1 MLFYYLVIYP
11 IKQILEIFYLFFEEL
26 TRSSGISVIG
36 LSFVVTLCCL
46 PLYII
51 AESWQEKER
60 ILEDSMRP
68 GVKRIKK
75 AFRGDEQFMMLNAFY
90 SQHHYH
96 PIMALRSSF
105 GLLIQI
111 PFFMAAYSF
120 LSHLPNLNGVKFLF
134 IRDMGSPDAMFSIGS
149 FTVNVLPIAMTII
162 NCVSG
167 AIYSYGHKDKREKI
181 QIYVSALVFLVI
193 LYNSPAG
200 LVMYWTMNNLLSLV
214 KNVFYKFKNPAKVL
228 YRIALAACI
237 CGILVAIFAMQKR
250 KIELR
255 AMLALI
261 CIIIAAAPL
270 IIKAVNWLLDNLLTD
285 IDRSPKTRLCIFIFS
300 SLTIALLTGLTIPS
314 ILIESEPQ
322 EFCYVD
328 KYTSPFIFLRIA
340 FYQGLGFYLFWP
352 ICFYALFG
360 KKIKKL
366 LTLMAAFLAVYAL
379 VNNFAFTGSY
389 GPLTENLDFMEAQF
403 FSAPLWQIAL
413 NALIALIAF
422 AAIVFVLT
430 KKSKVL
436 SPLFIITAFCL
447 TAVSLRNISIVSKA
461 YLNMEKKQTI
471 SKIEPVYHLSKT
483 GKNVIVFMQDR
494 LFSPLIDEVF
504 EEKPELVE
512 HFDGFVFYPNTVS
525 FGSLTMVGVPG
536 IFGGYSFTPAEMN
549 KRDTETLQKK
559 HNESILS
566 MPVTFME
573 NGWEATVSDM
583 PYENFGKEPVTDMYK
598 DYPDINR
605 VLTTG
610 LYSDYW
616 YEQNGIEKTNY
627 ISESIKHNFIM
638 FSIFKT
644 FPPVLRRLVHHKR
657 WWNANGRKDHFSQFI
672 DNYSCLIYFPEMF
685 DGKAEK
691 STFTMIDNLSTH
703 EPSRLQ
709 YPDYIPVKD
718 VTQTGP
724 SKWAKNAQYNTQA
737 GTLRC
742 YAKFFDWL
750 KENDLYDNTRII
762 IVSDHGTYI
771 DTGKFEKSD
780 KPPYPKESVT
790 ASLIVKDFN
799 DRRPSPDGIHLTKD
813 FSFMTN
819 ADTPAIATKDIFPN
833 AKNPFTGL
841 EYDIPNKDEFV
852 KICHPNAESTRN
864 RDHTKLIISN
874 DDWYTVSGDITKN
887 ENWKQIFPFGE

>member
-1 MLFYYLVIYP
+1 
-11 IKQILEIFYLFFEEL
+11 
-26 TRSSGISVIG
+26 
-36 LSFVVTLCCL
+36 
-46 PLYII
+46 
-51 AESWQEKER
+51 
-60 ILEDSMRP
+60 
-68 GVKRIKK
+68 
-75 AFRGDEQFMMLNAFY
+75 
-90 SQHHYH
+90 
-96 PIMALRSSF
+96 
-105 GLLIQI
+105 
-111 PFFMAAYSF
+111 
-120 LSHLPNLNGVKFLF
+120 
-134 IRDMGSPDAMFSIGS
+134 
-149 FTVNVLPIAMTII
+149 
-162 NCVSG
+162 
-167 AIYSYGHKDKREKI
+167 
-181 QIYVSALVFLVI
+181 
-193 LYNSPAG
+193 
-200 LVMYWTMNNLLSLV
+200 
-214 KNVFYKFKNPAKVL
+214 
-228 YRIALAACI
+228 
-237 CGILVAIFAMQKR
+237 
-250 KIELR
+250 
-255 AMLALI
+255 
-261 CIIIAAAPL
+261 
-270 IIKAVNWLLDNLLTD
+270 
-285 IDRSPKTRLCIFIFS
+285 
-300 SLTIALLTGLTIPS
+300 
-314 ILIESEPQ
+314 
-322 EFCYVD
+322 
-328 KYTSPFIFLRIA
+328 
-340 FYQGLGFYLFWP
+340 
-352 ICFYALFG
+352 
-360 KKIKKL
+360 
-366 LTLMAAFLAVYAL
+366 
-379 VNNFAFTGSY
+379 
-389 GPLTENLDFMEAQF
+389 MEAQF

-413 NALIALIAF
+413 SALIALASF

-430 KKSKVL
+430 KKSKLL
-436 SPLFIITAFCL
+436 SPIFIITVICL
-447 TAVSLRNISIVSKA
+447 ATVSMRNISIVSKA

-549 KRDTETLQKK
+549 KRDSETLQKK

-566 MPVTFME
+566 MPVTFM
-573 NGWEATVSDM
+573 NQGWEATVSDM

-598 DYPDINR
+598 DYPEINR

-610 LYSDYW
+610 VYSDYW

-685 DGKAEK
+685 DGSAEK